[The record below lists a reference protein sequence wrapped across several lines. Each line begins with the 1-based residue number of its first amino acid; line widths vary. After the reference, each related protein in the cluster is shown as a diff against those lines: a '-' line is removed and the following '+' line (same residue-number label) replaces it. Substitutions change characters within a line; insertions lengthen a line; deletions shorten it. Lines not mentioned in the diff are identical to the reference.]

1 LLSKKQPAIWYFS
14 STGKLVFFEVTALKI
29 PSSLSGNL
37 YDELLFYKQRIP
49 LSSLRD
55 EKTLPVKLLEK
66 DISLPAT

>member
-1 LLSKKQPAIWYFS
+1 M
-14 STGKLVFFEVTALKI
+14 TALKI